1 MIVIKKLIYS
11 IVAKDYAVD
20 IFIIGDGLFF
30 TIQFVIA
37 NIYTLLT
44 SRSVLSVKTTII
56 RQLYIRLYG
65 DIPTVNAY
73 DFTQREFAILRN
85 NWKEG

>member
-44 SRSVLSVKTTII
+44 SRSVLSVKATII
-56 RQLYIRLYG
+56 LGVINLL
-65 DIPTVNAY
+65 
-73 DFTQREFAILRN
+73 ILFFDN
-85 NWKEG
+85 FCNK